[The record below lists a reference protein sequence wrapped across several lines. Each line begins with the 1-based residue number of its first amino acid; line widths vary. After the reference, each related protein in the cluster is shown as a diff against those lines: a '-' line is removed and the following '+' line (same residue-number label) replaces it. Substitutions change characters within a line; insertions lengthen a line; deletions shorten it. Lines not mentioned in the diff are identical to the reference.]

1 MALIV
6 LAMFAGSQPVLGSDY
21 YAGALGGIATL
32 SADGR
37 SVLSP
42 GVSQVTLYKP
52 ENGPAL
58 NVLAG
63 WDFSRYLS
71 VQGNYIWNRNDL
83 TLVSTA
89 FGSAATSQYEEARSS
104 QQSSVI
110 VDLLGYMRARDSRV
124 RPYLSCGTG
133 IEHLSSSL
141 NLVKLATGSL
151 PLPPQ
156 QFSANHLAL
165 RVAVGIDLKLARRW
179 AFRYTFSETISSNP
193 ISQQLCPAG
202 PAGSEEFSE
211 SVRVGLALLTDR
223 WNAADLGA
231 RSAAALPHF
240 HPGRRITVS

>member
-1 MALIV
+1 MKVKLGLALALGMV
-6 LAMFAGSQPVLGSDY
+6 FAGSQPAFGGDY

-42 GVSQVTLYKP
+42 AMSQLSLYKP

-133 IEHLSSSL
+133 LEHLSSSV

-156 QFSANHLAL
+156 QFSANHIAL
-165 RVAVGIDLKLARRW
+165 RVAVGIDLKIARGW
-179 AFRYTFSETISSNP
+179 AFRYSFSEAIASNP
-193 ISQQLCPAG
+193 ISQQLVPPG
-202 PAGSEEFSE
+202 Q
-211 SVRVGLALLTDR
+211 RGLENFQNLFGLV
-223 WNAADLGA
+223 W
-231 RSAAALPHF
+231 HF
-240 HPGRRITVS
+240 

>member
-1 MALIV
+1 MKAKLGLALV
-6 LAMFAGSQPVLGSDY
+6 LGVVFAGSQPALGSDY

-37 SVLSP
+37 FVLSP
-42 GVSQVTLYKP
+42 GVSQVSLYKP
-52 ENGPAL
+52 ENGPAS

-89 FGSAATSQYEEARSS
+89 FGPAATSQYEETRSS
-104 QQSSVI
+104 QQSSIV
-110 VDLLGYMRARDSRV
+110 VDLMGYMRARHSRV

-133 IEHLSSSL
+133 LEHLSSSL

-165 RVAVGIDLKLARRW
+165 RVAVGIDLKLARGW
-179 AFRYTFSETISSNP
+179 AFRYTFSETTSSNP
-193 ISQQLCPAG
+193 ISQQLVPPG
-202 PAGSEEFSE
+202 Q
-211 SVRVGLALLTDR
+211 RGLKNFQNLFGLV
-223 WNAADLGA
+223 W
-231 RSAAALPHF
+231 HF
-240 HPGRRITVS
+240 